1 VFRWVGRRRGPLQG
15 SEQLRAFD
23 CGEIGVARWLQAGAV
38 GVAPTVDMNLVLL
51 APESDTRGQIV
62 CHGAARL
69 DLTFSPGVVAVDSS
83 GRR

>member
-1 VFRWVGRRRGPLQG
+1 
-15 SEQLRAFD
+15 
-23 CGEIGVARWLQAGAV
+23 
-38 GVAPTVDMNLVLL
+38 MNPVLL

-69 DLTFSPGVVAVDSS
+69 DLTFSPGVGAADSS

>member
-1 VFRWVGRRRGPLQG
+1 
-15 SEQLRAFD
+15 
-23 CGEIGVARWLQAGAV
+23 VARWLRARAA
-38 GVAPTVDMNLVLL
+38 GVAPTVDMNPVLL

-69 DLTFSPGVVAVDSS
+69 DLTFSPGVGAADSS